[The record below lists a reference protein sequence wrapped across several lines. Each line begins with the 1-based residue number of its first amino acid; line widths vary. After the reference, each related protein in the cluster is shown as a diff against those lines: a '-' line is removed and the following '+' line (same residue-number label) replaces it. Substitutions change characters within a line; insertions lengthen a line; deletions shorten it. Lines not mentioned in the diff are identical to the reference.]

1 MKSNNKDRD
10 WDHLVNLQK
19 GLLIHYISIEKIP
32 MYPLENLED
41 KKHQK
46 LVRSL
51 MDRLVEELIEALEK
65 RTRILETANGEPDA
79 DSRKSQIKEY
89 QNGFH
94 KEIGDT
100 LHFLIEILLY
110 LDLEK
115 VLPTSYQEWCREDG
129 QIVPWDNEKT
139 ILENIFGISKSVV
152 QLNYADDIW
161 NTVVLLPHEELIAG
175 LRIGGNYDILIERI
189 ILRVI
194 YHLQLSK
201 NALKNRDWRKGKT
214 DILESKNLLLRAIQY
229 YFYLLVLFD
238 YKFTDVIA
246 IYENVNLENH
256 SRIQTNNNESTQTP
270 FS

>member
-1 MKSNNKDRD
+1 MINNKDRD

-41 KKHQK
+41 KKHQN

-51 MDRLVEELIEALEK
+51 IDRLVEELIEALEK
-65 RTRILETANGEPDA
+65 RTRILETAKGEPDA

-129 QIVPWDNEKT
+129 QVIPWDNEKT

-152 QLNYADDIW
+152 QLNYADDIG
-161 NTVVLLPHEELIAG
+161 NTVVLLPNEELVAG
-175 LRIGGNYDILIERI
+175 LRIGSNYDILVERI

-214 DILESKNLLLRAIQY
+214 DTLESKNLLLRAIQY

-238 YKFTDVIA
+238 YKFTDVIT